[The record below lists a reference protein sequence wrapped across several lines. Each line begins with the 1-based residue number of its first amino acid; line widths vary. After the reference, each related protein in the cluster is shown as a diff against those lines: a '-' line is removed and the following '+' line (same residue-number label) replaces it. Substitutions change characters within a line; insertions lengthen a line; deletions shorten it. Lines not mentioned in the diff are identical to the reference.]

1 MKDEKTVHDPRLAAC
16 RSLTDCERCGKYT
29 NLEIDAVLEKGG
41 IRGADRALYTAIVY
55 GVTERR
61 ITLDHIISTLSARE
75 VDRIDPYTKNALRV
89 GLYQLLY
96 LDRVPDHAAVA
107 QTVEACPKGSR
118 AFVNAILRTFIQN
131 GKKYPMPDESA
142 ERASVEYSVPR
153 ELLAFWT
160 ERYGDERARS
170 LAAASLRRGEVNLRV
185 NTLRT
190 STEECLALLG
200 EHAKASPLDRDVILF
215 SGDGETLRGGIA
227 RGLWFVEDVSSR
239 LAVRVLAPTP
249 GSVTLDCCAAPGGK
263 SFSCAIDME
272 NRGTVYSF
280 DLHENK
286 LSLIRSGA
294 ERLGITV
301 IRTAARDGRNP
312 DPALAGAADFVL
324 CDVPCSGLGVISKK
338 PDIKYKN
345 IRDIAGLPE
354 IQYSILTAASSCVR
368 DGGALVYSTCTLNPD
383 ENEAVFERF
392 LREHADFVPDD
403 FSVSVCRSRG
413 GMYTFFPDGGES
425 DGFFVARAVK
435 RKERS

>member
-1 MKDEKTVHDPRLAAC
+1 LKDEKTVHDPRLAAC

-75 VDRIDPYTKNALRV
+75 IDRIDPYTKNALRV

-118 AFVNAILRTFIQN
+118 AFVNAILRTFIRN

-286 LSLIRSGA
+286 LSLIEGTWTTPRVVIPSGPSLLCSNGIIKCIGGA
-294 ERLGITV
+294 ENAPDVVAYDIYGKEVEIPEYSFPEYLKNMPTYY
-301 IRTAARDGRNP
+301 AA
-312 DPALAGAADFVL
+312 
-324 CDVPCSGLGVISKK
+324 KK
-338 PDIKYKN
+338 KGECGEFDMVSLKKN
-345 IRDIAGLPE
+345 IE
-354 IQYSILTAASSCVR
+354 IMGML
-368 DGGALVYSTCTLNPD
+368 DALQKS
-383 ENEAVFERF
+383 A
-392 LREHADFVPDD
+392 
-403 FSVSVCRSRG
+403 
-413 GMYTFFPDGGES
+413 
-425 DGFFVARAVK
+425 
-435 RKERS
+435 KEKKEEKISG

>member
-1 MKDEKTVHDPRLAAC
+1 MKDEKTVSDPRLAAC

-29 NLEIDAVLEKGG
+29 NLEINAVLEKGAL
-41 IRGADRALYTAIVY
+41 RGADRALYTAIVY

-75 VDRIDPYTKNALRV
+75 TDRIDTYTKNALRV

-96 LDRVPDHAAVA
+96 LDRVPDHAAVSR
-107 QTVEACPKGSR
+107 TVEACPKSSR
-118 AFVNAILRTFIQN
+118 SFVNAILRTFIRN
-131 GKKYPMPDESA
+131 GKKFPMPEGDA
-142 ERASVEYSVPR
+142 DRVSVEYSVPIP
-153 ELLAFWT
+153 LLGFWT
-160 ERYGDERARS
+160 ERYGADRTRS
-170 LAAASLRRGEVNLRV
+170 LAAASLRHGAVHLRV

-190 STEECLALLG
+190 STEECLEMLG
-200 EHAKASPLDRDVILF
+200 EHAEASPLDRDVILF
-215 SGDGETLRGGIA
+215 TGDGETLRGVLA
-227 RGLWFVEDVSSR
+227 RGLCFVEDVSSR

-249 GSVTLDCCAAPGGK
+249 GSVAVDCCAAPGGK

-286 LSLIRSGA
+286 LSLVRSGA
-294 ERLGITV
+294 ERLGISV

-312 DPALAGAADFVL
+312 DGALAGAADFVL

-345 IRDIAGLPE
+345 IGEIRRLPE
-354 IQYSILTAASSCVR
+354 IQYSILASASSYVR

-392 LREHADFVPDD
+392 IRENGDFVPDD
-403 FSVSVCRSRG
+403 FSVSVCESRN

-435 RKERS
+435 RKDRS